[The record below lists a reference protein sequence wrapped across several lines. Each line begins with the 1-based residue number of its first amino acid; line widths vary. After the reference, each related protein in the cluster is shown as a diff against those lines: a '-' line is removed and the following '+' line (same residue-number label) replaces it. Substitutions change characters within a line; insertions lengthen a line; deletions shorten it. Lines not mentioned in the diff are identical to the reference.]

1 MWYVIA
7 FSLLTLNW
15 DILVSH
21 FNYYCI
27 KIASLTDEIAQFK
40 QECWIEAKKV
50 NSKEQCFSKLKR
62 IVVFKVL
69 EWVSIYLFAIIQ
81 KIPHRL
87 QNNNH
92 CITVYYRITMYY
104 RITTIV
110 LQGLC
115 LWGWSLLIETIRES
129 LEGFR
134 FYISV
139 NDYSCFPI
147 TSVFFLCFH
156 YVTYLQVPVT
166 WKEHVSCYV
175 NFLYAWVCCKRGLSY
190 SNLFYVFYFLNFLE
204 RMKGPLWNVE
214 FSSENGVRSWQSL
227 TGNTAEWEIQLQ
239 VEYKL
244 SID

>member
-7 FSLLTLNW
+7 LSLLTLNW

-50 NSKEQCFSKLKR
+50 NSKEHSVFQSLRGLLYLKCWNEFPY
-62 IVVFKVL
+62 VC
-69 EWVSIYLFAIIQ
+69 
-81 KIPHRL
+81 L
-87 QNNNH
+87 QL
-92 CITVYYRITMYY
+92 YRKFPTGC

-134 FYISV
+134 FYVSV

-166 WKEHVSCYV
+166 WKEHVSCFI
-175 NFLYAWVCCKRGLSY
+175 NFLYAWVCCRRGLSY
-190 SNLFYVFYFLNFLE
+190 SNLFYVFNFLNFLE

-214 FSSENGVRSWQSL
+214 SASENGVRSWQSL